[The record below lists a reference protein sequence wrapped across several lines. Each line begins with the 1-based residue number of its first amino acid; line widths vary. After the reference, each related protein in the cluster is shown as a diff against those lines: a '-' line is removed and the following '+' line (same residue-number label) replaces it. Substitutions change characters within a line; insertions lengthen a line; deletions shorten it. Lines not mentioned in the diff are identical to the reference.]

1 MKALNCLGKLGLI
14 VLFMNMY
21 SASAQ
26 TIQKQ
31 NIDIFPKVEEGYEQF
46 VIEVPHSDKDHEK
59 KIELIIGKVIEVD
72 NCNKHSL
79 SGSLEEKNLEGWGYT
94 YYTFESN
101 GDVLSTMMAC
111 PDSEKVHKFIAS
123 KSELIRYNGKLPVV
137 VYVPEGFE
145 VRYKIWKAEDEEF
158 KALKTK

>member
-1 MKALNCLGKLGLI
+1 MKALNYLGKFALI
-14 VLFMNMY
+14 LLFMNMY

-26 TIQKQ
+26 IIQKQ
-31 NIDIFPKVEEGYEQF
+31 NIDIFPKAEEGYEQF

-59 KIELIIGKVIEVD
+59 KIELIVGKVMEVD
-72 NCNKHSL
+72 NCNKHRL
-79 SGSLEEKNLEGWGYT
+79 AGSFEEKDLEGWGYT
-94 YYTFESN
+94 YFTFESDGN
-101 GDVLSTMMAC
+101 VASTMMAC
-111 PDSEKVHKFIAS
+111 PDTEKVEKFIS
-123 KSELIRYNGKLPVV
+123 SQSELIRYNGKLPVV